1 MPIAFTFL
9 SRYAW
14 LIWLLAL
21 VPTFTRAE
29 SQTSLQMLHEPWS
42 DLLNRHVTFDGRLDY
57 QGVMDDEDELLDYL
71 MSLRKVAPT
80 AAWAPQDTKA
90 FWLNVYN
97 ASATYLVVQYYP
109 VSSINDIRVKV
120 LGGNKS
126 PWDAPVVN
134 VGGQMYSLNQIEREK
149 LSGLTPDPRIHF
161 GLMYAA
167 ASAAPPLKEAYDGSR
182 LNQQLDSQT
191 RRFINDSNFNQLTAT
206 HLKLSGLFDAY
217 AKDFGSPSEVLA
229 FVNRYARTPVEPTA
243 TIEYLSFSWALNDRT
258 GLNTSHP
265 MSKH

>member
-1 MPIAFTFL
+1 MPVAFTHL

-21 VPTFTRAE
+21 APTVLYAGT
-29 SQTSLQMLHEPWS
+29 QTSLQQLHEPWN
-42 DLLNRHVTFDGRLDY
+42 DLLSRHVTYDGRLDY
-57 QGVMDDEDELLDYL
+57 QGVLEDEDELLQYL
-71 MSLRKVAPT
+71 MSLRKVEPT
-80 AAWAPQDTKA
+80 AAWSPQDTKA

-97 ASATYLVVQYYP
+97 ASAAYLVVQYYP

-120 LGGNKS
+120 LGGSKS

-149 LSGLTPDPRIHF
+149 LSGPSPDPRTHF
-161 GLMYAA
+161 ALMYAA
-167 ASAAPPLKEAYDGSR
+167 ASAAPLLKEAYDGNR
-182 LNQQLDSQT
+182 LNQQLDVQT
-191 RRFINDSNFNQLTAT
+191 RRFLNDSNFNQLTPT
-206 HLKLSGLFDAY
+206 HLKLSSLFDAY

-229 FVNRYARTPVEPTA
+229 FVSRYVRTPIEPTA
-243 TIEYLSFSWALNDRT
+243 TIEYISFSWALNDRI
-258 GLNTSHP
+258 GPDTSQP